1 MLQRKVMLLT
11 RKLVM
16 DCEGKNTQIL
26 PTSCLLIL
34 MFVATELMRRFVP
47 TFFRKLIVSH
57 RAVSHW
63 VKFPDCDLVMS
74 ERGGQENEI

>member
-26 PTSCLLIL
+26 PMPCLLIL
-34 MFVATELMRRFVP
+34 MSVATEFMRRFVP
-47 TFFRKLIVSH
+47 TFPENQLLAAVLISH
-57 RAVSHW
+57 R
-63 VKFPDCDLVMS
+63 VKFPDCKLVMS
-74 ERGGQENEI
+74 